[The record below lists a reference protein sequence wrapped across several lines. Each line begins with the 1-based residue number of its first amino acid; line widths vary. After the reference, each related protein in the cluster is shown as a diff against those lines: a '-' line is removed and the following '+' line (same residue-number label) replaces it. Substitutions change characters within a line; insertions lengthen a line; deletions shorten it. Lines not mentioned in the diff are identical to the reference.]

1 MEVKRNKSVSKGKY
15 FRLRYFIP
23 WDTSR
28 EHSRQTNWPPFP
40 LSCSGGPGGG
50 GAGSCSSGVIQRRPP
65 NVLKHI
71 HLPDFPGIWVW
82 SRGCCA
88 ILPYKTHGALLDL
101 FLGRAGDWLGN
112 WFAEPTHTASPSE
125 GLLGWD
131 TLLMEG
137 LPASGGIVLG
147 TLRRGVTAP
156 V

>member
-1 MEVKRNKSVSKGKY
+1 MGHEPGALPADELASLPSQL
-15 FRLRYFIP
+15 LRGA
-23 WDTSR
+23 
-28 EHSRQTNWPPFP
+28 
-40 LSCSGGPGGG
+40 GGGGG

-112 WFAEPTHTASPSE
+112 GFAEPTHTASPSE